1 VDLSVVIPT
10 YKEGANISKLIF
22 KLHDAIRDFSNDYE
36 IIMVD
41 GSSEDGT
48 VENAQDAGAKVF
60 IQRDPGYGNALKE
73 GFDTARGDY
82 IITMDGD
89 LSHDP
94 IVIRDLWKSRNK
106 SDIVI
111 ASRYVKNGSA
121 DMPYFRKF
129 LSLTLNKFFTY
140 FLSIP
145 VKDVSSGFRL
155 YKTSSIKSMNLSG
168 QNFDVLQEIL
178 VRAYSNGWSVSEI
191 PFKYRPREHGQS
203 KLKLIKFGISYLK
216 TFLKLWLLRNSVES
230 VDYDARAYYSRIL
243 LQRFWQRKRHKIITG
258 MLDKNN
264 DMIDIGCGSS
274 KIIQDLPDAVAYDL
288 SIGRLRYL
296 RQSNKLL
303 VCGEVR
309 ALPFKDDTFDTV
321 IFSNIIEH
329 VPRCDSILSEINRIL
344 RTGGTLIVATP
355 DYGKLTWRIIERIY
369 DIMKLRGG
377 YKQKHI
383 TRYDLQSLN
392 KILKNNGL
400 QIVEKKYICNSELIV
415 KVKKHLAF

>member
-1 VDLSVVIPT
+1 MDLSVVIPT

-36 IIMVD
+36 IIVVD

-48 VENAQDAGAKVF
+48 VENAQSAGAKVF
-60 IQRDPGYGNALKE
+60 VQRGPGYGNALKE
-73 GFDTARGDY
+73 GFGAARGDY
-82 IITMDGD
+82 IVTMDGD

-94 IVIRDLWKSRNK
+94 VVIHDLWKSRNK

-129 LSLTLNKFFTY
+129 LSLALNKFFTY

-145 VKDVSSGFRL
+145 AKDISSGFRL
-155 YKTSSIKSMNLSG
+155 YKTSSIKSMNLAG

-178 VRAYSNGWSVSEI
+178 VRAYSDGWSVSEI
-191 PFKYRPREHGQS
+191 PFRYRPREYGQS
-203 KLKLIKFGISYLK
+203 KLKLIKFGRSYLK

-230 VDYDARAYYSRIL
+230 VDYDARAYYSRIP
-243 LQRFWQRKRHKIITG
+243 LQRFWQRKRHKIITS
-258 MLDKNN
+258 MLDKN
-264 DMIDIGCGSS
+264 DDVIDIGCGSS
-274 KIIQDLPDAVAYDL
+274 KIIQDLPDAIAYDL
-288 SIGRLRYL
+288 SMGKLRYL

-303 VCGEVR
+303 VCGNVMT
-309 ALPFKDDTFDTV
+309 LPFKDDVFDTV
-321 IFSNIIEH
+321 IFSNVIEH

-344 RTGGTLIVATP
+344 RAGGTLIVATP

-369 DIMKLRGG
+369 DIVKLRSG
-377 YKQKHI
+377 YRQAHI
-383 TRYDLQSLN
+383 SKYDLLSLTN
-392 KILKNNGL
+392 ILKENGF
-400 QIVEKKYICNSELIV
+400 QIVEKKYICNSEVIV
-415 KVKKHLAF
+415 KAKNHLAF